1 MARAGGLPL
10 PTITDDRALG
20 AADIQRSLRFND
32 DDSAYISRTP
42 SSAGNRK
49 KWTFSAWIKRGNLGG
64 QAGEQ
69 RIFGG
74 NANASH
80 IYFASNDE
88 LTWDLAND
96 GSGSAQANLNT
107 QQVFRD
113 VSSWYHLV
121 CALDTD
127 ESTADNRMR
136 MYING
141 TEITDFGTRTNP
153 SSGYATNAI
162 NDTTLHTIGRRTSGQ
177 GSAGMEFDGYM
188 AEINFI
194 DGQQYDPS
202 YFGFTDGQTGIWMP
216 KRYEGTYG
224 TNGFYLDLSDNSSTT
239 TLGIDKSPNGND
251 WTLNNFSVSAG
262 VDNDSFTYTPTNQIP
277 IFESLYTSQQS
288 GGSVTYSEGNLKIAT
303 SASGSNYARYPF
315 AMSSPHLA
323 VNSGKWYAEF
333 KCNST
338 KCAFG
343 VCNTGQLDSDM
354 TNNPYGAAARTS
366 LIYTSEGQLR
376 GNNSDVR
383 NGNASFTTN
392 DIIGIALDL
401 DNMKIY
407 FHKNGTYINSGNPN
421 TGANP
426 DTVQDLQYNNS
437 GGYVFQAGSDGQN
450 SVTLTA
456 NFGQRAFSYSVP
468 TGYKTLTRDRLPD
481 NTPSIIR
488 PQRHFECLT
497 YTGNGGTQTISG
509 LEFSPGLVWIKSRSS
524 AINYQLIDTVRG
536 ATKRLQSN
544 QTTEEKTNTNGL
556 TAFTEDGFTV
566 GDQANVNGSGLSLV
580 AWCWK
585 AGGSSN
591 TYNIDGTGYATA
603 AAAGL
608 DGGTIDPTGASINT
622 KNGFS
627 IVTYTAN
634 GTAGATIAHGLGK
647 KPAWIIIKCR
657 SNADNWMVNHQQ
669 MNEGSSPED
678 HYSELNFH
686 GGATDSPNML
696 NDTAPTDTLVTIN
709 NDGAVNSGSRTYVMY
724 CWAEVPGY
732 SKFGYYRATGVDTD
746 GPYVHLGFRPAW
758 VMIKSMSLSNS
769 DWMIFDNKR
778 NTSNPV
784 NIHLAANQTH
794 VDGSDNYEVVDFLAH
809 GFKVTGLSGSGI
821 NYNTSYPHLIYM
833 AFAEQQGQTPFNT
846 FPNAR

>member
-1 MARAGGLPL
+1 MTRAFLPHI
-10 PTITDDRALG
+10 ITDDSALG
-20 AADIQRSLRFND
+20 GSVIERSLIFNSSDSTQLENTSLGTSPTSRRICTISVWFQRNEVDEESGLLTHGYSGSGGSASGAPFRFVDSGTRLSIMND
-32 DDSAYISRTP
+32 TNNSTDWKVTP
-42 SSAGNRK
+42 SR
-49 KWTFSAWIKRGNLGG
+49 L
-64 QAGEQ
+64 
-69 RIFGG
+69 
-74 NANASH
+74 
-80 IYFASNDE
+80 
-88 LTWDLAND
+88 L
-96 GSGSAQANLNT
+96 
-107 QQVFRD
+107 RD
-113 VSSWYHLV
+113 STAWYHLV
-121 CALDTD
+121 VAIDTTQG
-127 ESTADNRMR
+127 TASNRVKI
-136 MYING
+136 YYNG
-141 TEITDFGTRTNP
+141 VQETDFETANYP
-153 SSGYATNAI
+153 SQNFDNLYNYEKVRLGAWDGNGYYN
-162 NDTTLHTIGRRTSGQ
+162 
-177 GSAGMEFDGYM
+177 GYNGYI
-188 AEINFI
+188 AEYNSI
-194 DGQQYDPS
+194 DGQQLDAS
-202 YFGFTDGQTGIWMP
+202 YFGFFDSQTGIWLP
-216 KRYEGTYG
+216 KKYEGTYG
-224 TNGFYLDLSDNSSTT
+224 TNGHYLDFSDNSSTA
-239 TLGIDKSPNGND
+239 TLGIDKSPNGKDFTASN
-251 WTLNNFSVSAG
+251 LSVTSG
-262 VDNDSFTYTPTNQIP
+262 ESDSTTYAPTNKLP
-277 IFESLYTSQQS
+277 TFHPLYSALQG

-303 SASGSNYARYPF
+303 SASGSNYNRYPF
-315 AMSSPHLA
+315 AMSSPEFA

-366 LIYTSEGQLR
+366 IIYTSEGQLR
-376 GNNSDVR
+376 GNNSDIR
-383 NGNASFTTN
+383 NGNGAFTTN

>member
-141 TEITDFGTRTNP
+141 TEITGFGSRTNP

-366 LIYTSEGQLR
+366 IIYTSEGQLR
-376 GNNSDVR
+376 GNNSDIR
-383 NGNASFTTN
+383 NGNGAFTTN

-426 DTVQDLQYNNS
+426 DTVQDLQVGNS
-437 GGYVFQAGSDGQN
+437 GGYIFQAGSDGLN

-456 NFGQRAFSYSVP
+456 NFGQRAFSYSIP
-468 TGYKTLTRDRLPD
+468 TGYKTLTSNKLPD
-481 NTPSIIR
+481 NVPSIIN
-488 PQRHFECLT
+488 PKQNFAAIT
-497 YTGNGGTQTISG
+497 YTGAGSNTNITG
-509 LEFSPGLVWIKSRSS
+509 LLFEPGLIWCKSRTQAYS
-524 AINYQLIDTVRG
+524 NYLFDSVRG
-536 ATKRLQSN
+536 FGGNNLKSNSSDAEGSDATSISS
-544 QTTEEKTNTNGL
+544 THVS
-556 TAFTEDGFTV
+556 GFYIGAASGISDTY
-566 GDQANVNGSGLSLV
+566 QAPNNNV

-585 AGGSSN
+585 AGGAAVTN
-591 TYNIDGTGYATA
+591 TDGDITSQVSVNEEA
-603 AAAGL
+603 
-608 DGGTIDPTGASINT
+608 
-622 KNGFS
+622 GFS
-627 IVTYTAN
+627 IATYT
-634 GTAGATIAHGLGK
+634 GSTASGALTVGHGLGK
-647 KPAWIIIKCR
+647 KPAWVIVKRRDSSGEWIVGHQALAT
-657 SNADNWMVNHQQ
+657 NAFANNKFLKLDSTNSLFTNSLVWGAEPTTTVTQIVTN
-669 MNEGSSPED
+669 GA
-678 HYSELNFH
+678 
-686 GGATDSPNML
+686 GGAANLTS
-696 NDTAPTDTLVTIN
+696 
-709 NDGAVNSGSRTYVMY
+709 SGTYVMY
-724 CWAEVPGY
+724 SWAEIPGY
-732 SKFGYYRATGVDTD
+732 SKFGSYEGNNNSD
-746 GPYVHLGFRPAW
+746 GTYVPLGFRPAW
-758 VMIKSMSLSNS
+758 VMIKNIEASSTEWYILDAARDVDNPAGQFLSASSNAAEATYIFYDFLS
-769 DWMIFDNKR
+769 DGFKLR
-778 NTSNPV
+778 NTGSAQNPSQ
-784 NIHLAANQTH
+784 QT
-794 VDGSDNYEVVDFLAH
+794 
-809 GFKVTGLSGSGI
+809 I
-821 NYNTSYPHLIYM
+821 IYM
-833 AFAEQQGQTPFNT
+833 AFAEQPLTTPFDT

>member
-1 MARAGGLPL
+1 
-10 PTITDDRALG
+10 
-20 AADIQRSLRFND
+20 
-32 DDSAYISRTP
+32 
-42 SSAGNRK
+42 
-49 KWTFSAWIKRGNLGG
+49 
-64 QAGEQ
+64 
-69 RIFGG
+69 
-74 NANASH
+74 
-80 IYFASNDE
+80 
-88 LTWDLAND
+88 
-96 GSGSAQANLNT
+96 
-107 QQVFRD
+107 
-113 VSSWYHLV
+113 
-121 CALDTD
+121 
-127 ESTADNRMR
+127 
-136 MYING
+136 
-141 TEITDFGTRTNP
+141 
-153 SSGYATNAI
+153 
-162 NDTTLHTIGRRTSGQ
+162 
-177 GSAGMEFDGYM
+177 
-188 AEINFI
+188 
-194 DGQQYDPS
+194 
-202 YFGFTDGQTGIWMP
+202 
-216 KRYEGTYG
+216 
-224 TNGFYLDLSDNSSTT
+224 
-239 TLGIDKSPNGND
+239 
-251 WTLNNFSVSAG
+251 
-262 VDNDSFTYTPTNQIP
+262 
-277 IFESLYTSQQS
+277 
-288 GGSVTYSEGNLKIAT
+288 
-303 SASGSNYARYPF
+303 
-315 AMSSPHLA
+315 MSSPEFA

-343 VCNTGQLDSDM
+343 VCNTAQFDSDM
-354 TNNPYGAAARTS
+354 TSNPYGAAARTS
-366 LIYTSEGQLR
+366 IIYTSEGQLR
-376 GNNSDVR
+376 GNNSDIR
-383 NGNASFTTN
+383 NGNGSFTTN

-488 PQRHFECLT
+488 PQRHFDTLT
-497 YTGNGGTQTISG
+497 WTGNDSSDRNIEG
-509 LEFSPGLVWIKSRSS
+509 LEFKPDMVWIKNRSQTDFHVLQDS
-524 AINYQLIDTVRG
+524 VRG
-536 ATKRLQSN
+536 ANKLLYPNDTDN
-544 QTTEEKTNTNGL
+544 EQTDSANGHVNY
-556 TAFTEDGFTV
+556 FTSGGFNVDAGSAGFVNENSEDY
-566 GDQANVNGSGLSLV
+566 V

-634 GTAGATIAHGLGK
+634 GTAGATVAHGLGK

-657 SNADNWMVNHQQ
+657 NAGDNWMVYQHQV
-669 MNEGSSPED
+669 NGGSSPED
-678 HYSELNFH
+678 YYLKLN
-686 GGATDSPNML
+686 ATTAITDSPNML

-769 DWMIFDNKR
+769 DWTIFDNKR
-778 NTSNPV
+778 NTSNPA
-784 NIHLAANQTH
+784 NNHLAANQNH
-794 VDGSDNYEVVDFLAH
+794 ANASDNYEVIDFLAH
-809 GFKVTGLSGSGI
+809 GFKVTGLSGSAI